1 MRVSMNRRVT
11 RWILGLVLVGCVGTA
26 LAQIRTGDPSGQP
39 VMVLGEELEYR
50 VSYSFFNIG
59 IIRTRITDRWE
70 RDGRVIYR
78 ADVFMD
84 SNPGLSW
91 LVDLHM
97 LFRGTVDAEAFSYGW
112 LSEDSTSS
120 GVDFRAMEFDYP
132 RGKMYYEWG
141 RRPHRGVN
149 VVAGRDTVPVKDR
162 SVDGMSLLFFAR
174 ENVRQPRSWR
184 VPTFVDNREGITEF
198 TFRDKREDL
207 HIDAVNYPVR
217 TVWFD
222 GTAKFVGVFGLT
234 GGFEGWFSDDEA
246 RIPIV
251 GRLKVIL
258 GSVKVELI
266 KWKRGAW
273 MPPRGK

>member
-1 MRVSMNRRVT
+1 MKGGLA
-11 RWILGLVLVGCVGTA
+11 RWLLGLAVVGWVATA
-26 LAQIRTGDPSGQP
+26 TAQTRSADPSGRP
-39 VMVLGEELEYR
+39 VLMVGEELEYR

-59 IIRTRITDRWE
+59 IIKTRVTDRWE
-70 RDGRVIYR
+70 RDGRTVYR
-78 ADVFMD
+78 AEVFMD
-84 SNPGLSW
+84 SDPALSW

-97 LFRGTVDAEAFSYGW
+97 LFRGTVDGEAFSYSW

-120 GVDFRAMEFDYP
+120 GVDFRTMEFDYL
-132 RGKMYYEWG
+132 RGKMYYAWG
-141 RRPHRGVN
+141 RRAHRGAN
-149 VVAGRDTVPVKDR
+149 VVAGRDTVPIRER

-184 VPTFVDNREGITEF
+184 IPTFVDNREGITEIH
-198 TFRDKREDL
+198 FRDKREEL
-207 HIDAVNYPVR
+207 EIDAVTYPVR
-217 TVWFD
+217 TVWFN

-266 KWKRGAW
+266 KWKRGSWA
-273 MPPRGK
+273 PPRGNG

>member
-1 MRVSMNRRVT
+1 MKGGLA
-11 RWILGLVLVGCVGTA
+11 RWLLGLAVVGWFATA
-26 LAQIRTGDPSGQP
+26 AAQPRSSDPSGRA
-39 VMVLGEELEYR
+39 VLMVGEELEYR

-59 IIRTRITDRWE
+59 IIKTRVTDRWE
-70 RDGRVIYR
+70 RDGRTIYR
-78 ADVFMD
+78 AEVSMD
-84 SNPGLSW
+84 SDPALSW

-97 LFRGTVDAEAFSYGW
+97 LFRGTVDGEAFSYSW
-112 LSEDSTSS
+112 LSEDSTST
-120 GVDFRAMEFDYP
+120 GVDFRTMEFDYP
-132 RGKMYYEWG
+132 RAKMYYAWG
-141 RRPHRGVN
+141 RRPHRGAN
-149 VVAGRDTVPVKDR
+149 MIAGRDTVPIRER

-184 VPTFVDNREGITEF
+184 IPTFVDNREGITEIH
-198 TFRDKREDL
+198 FRDKREDL
-207 HIDAVNYPVR
+207 EIDAVNYPVR

-258 GSVKVELI
+258 GSVKVELV
-266 KWKRGAW
+266 KWKRGSW
-273 MPPRGK
+273 TPPRGNG

>member
-1 MRVSMNRRVT
+1 MNGGLA
-11 RWILGLVLVGCVGTA
+11 RWMLGLVMLGWA
-26 LAQIRTGDPSGQP
+26 ASASAQARSADPSGRP
-39 VMVLGEELEYR
+39 VFHVGEELEYR

-59 IIRTRITDRWE
+59 VIKTRVTDRLE
-70 RDGRVIYR
+70 RDGRTVYR
-78 ADVFMD
+78 AEVFMD
-84 SNPGLSW
+84 SNPALSW

-97 LFRGTVDAEAFSYGW
+97 LFRGTVDEQAFSHSW
-112 LSEDSTSS
+112 LNEDSSAT
-120 GVDFRAMEFDYP
+120 GVGFRTMEFDYA
-132 RGKMYYEWG
+132 RGKMYYTWG
-141 RRPHRGVN
+141 SRPHGGRD
-149 VVAGRDTVPVKDR
+149 VVAGRDTVPIRER

-184 VPTFVDNREGITEF
+184 IPTFVDNREGITEIH
-198 TFRDKREDL
+198 FRDKREDL
-207 HIDAVNYPVR
+207 RIDTFPHPVR

-266 KWKRGAW
+266 KWKRGSW
-273 MPPRGK
+273 SPPRGKG

>member
-1 MRVSMNRRVT
+1 MKGGMA
-11 RWILGLVLVGCVGTA
+11 RWIVGLLVVSWTA
-26 LAQIRTGDPSGQP
+26 VAVAQPRTVDPSGRS
-39 VMVLGEELEYR
+39 VLMVGEELEYR

-59 IIRTRITDRWE
+59 IIKTRVTDRFE

-78 ADVFMD
+78 AEVFMD
-84 SNPGLSW
+84 SDPALSW

-97 LFRGTVDAEAFSYGW
+97 MFRGTVDAEAFSYTW

-120 GVDFRAMEFDYP
+120 GVDFRTMEFDYP
-132 RGKMYYEWG
+132 KGKMYYAWG
-141 RRPHRGVN
+141 RRPHRGKN
-149 VVAGRDTVPVKDR
+149 VVAGRDTVPIRDR

-184 VPTFVDNREGITEF
+184 IPTFVDNHEGITEIN
-198 TFRDKREDL
+198 FRDKREDL
-207 HIDAVNYPVR
+207 DIDAVDYPVR
-217 TVWFD
+217 TLWFD

-266 KWKRGAW
+266 RWKRGSWA
-273 MPPRGK
+273 PPKGKG